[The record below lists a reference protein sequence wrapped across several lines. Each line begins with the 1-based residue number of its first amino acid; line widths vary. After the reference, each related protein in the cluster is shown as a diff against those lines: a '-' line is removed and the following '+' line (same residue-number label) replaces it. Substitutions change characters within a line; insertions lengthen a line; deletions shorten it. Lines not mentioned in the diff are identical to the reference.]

1 MRAPCMSRH
10 GIVVLRWL
18 IKPDAMRRIMLAQ
31 ALIGVVL
38 AGWFLTKSIDQAVA
52 ALFGSGVALINGMLI
67 ARRIIKTA
75 SMLQPSPAQEV
86 RSMYI
91 GVIERFVSVVVFL
104 ALGMMIWQHDR
115 DAQLALIV
123 AFVGGQVAL
132 MIFGKTNRT

>member
-1 MRAPCMSRH
+1 
-10 GIVVLRWL
+10 
-18 IKPDAMRRIMLAQ
+18 MLAQ